1 MLFGPDDVWESSE
14 DIKSV
19 MSFFRSSKTFTGM
32 LFGLDDL
39 WESSED
45 ITKNIS
51 FLSVG
56 VKKNVFVFVIER
68 WSVQCLGKNLIFDF
82 VFSAI
87 EMK

>member
-45 ITKNIS
+45 IT
-51 FLSVG
+51 
-56 VKKNVFVFVIER
+56 
-68 WSVQCLGKNLIFDF
+68 
-82 VFSAI
+82 
-87 EMK
+87 